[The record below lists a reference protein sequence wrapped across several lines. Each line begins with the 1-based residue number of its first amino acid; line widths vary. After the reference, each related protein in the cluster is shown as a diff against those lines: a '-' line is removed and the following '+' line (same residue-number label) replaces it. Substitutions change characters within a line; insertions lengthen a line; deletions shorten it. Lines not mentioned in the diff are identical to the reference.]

1 MTTGERREEQLFAE
15 MVREAR
21 AVDGMQRSAA
31 QRERLRELIEMEW
44 MQDSLVQPSVDEG
57 VGRARRLPP
66 YHLRWVPRSMMEEA
80 RELEQV
86 GTEYAERSHW
96 ERSHYTSHP
105 YNQNQPGTDLE
116 VHANSPYSGTMQS
129 TDVRGM
135 SSENDE
141 DPYAILSTIQDLE
154 ERRRVKRQIRNRLS
168 AKRARDRSKSKMEEL
183 QQENEA
189 LKDENA
195 RLSTLVAKLHGQ
207 ILRYKRLTT
216 PSSNTEEKRSNEF
229 LI

>member
-1 MTTGERREEQLFAE
+1 MTAGGRREEQLFAD
-15 MVREAR
+15 MLREAR

-44 MQDSLVQPSVDEG
+44 MEDSVVQPSADEG

-66 YHLRWVPRSMMEEA
+66 YHLRWVPRGMMEEA
-80 RELEQV
+80 RELEQL

-96 ERSHYTSHP
+96 ERSHYTSYP
-105 YNQNQPGTDLE
+105 YNQDQPGLDLE
-116 VHANSPYSGTMQS
+116 VHTSGPNSGTMQS
-129 TDVRGM
+129 TDLKGIL
-135 SSENDE
+135 SDNEE

-154 ERRRVKRQIRNRLS
+154 ERRKVKRQIRNRLS

-183 QQENEA
+183 HQENEA

-207 ILRYKRLTT
+207 ILRYKRLTM
-216 PSSNTEEKRSNEF
+216 PASNTEERQSSDF

>member
-1 MTTGERREEQLFAE
+1 MTTGERQGEQLFAE
-15 MVREAR
+15 MMREAR

-44 MQDSLVQPSVDEG
+44 IQDPLVRPSVDEG

-66 YHLRWVPRSMMEEA
+66 YHLRWVPRGMMEEA
-80 RELEQV
+80 RELEQL

-96 ERSHYTSHP
+96 ERSHYTSYP
-105 YNQNQPGTDLE
+105 YNQNQPGLELE
-116 VHANSPYSGTMQS
+116 VHTNGPNSGTMQS
-129 TDVRGM
+129 TDLKGM
-135 SSENDE
+135 SSENEE

-207 ILRYKRLTT
+207 ILRYKRPTT
-216 PSSNTEEKRSNEF
+216 PTSNAEVKQSSEF